1 MAIITKRIGH
11 NSYAY
16 TSEREGEKVIHKYLG
31 PIDDPAVEKTISSYR
46 EVHAV
51 PEVFR
56 FLFWDARLE
65 DIHVR
70 RNARYIIERV
80 LDMGNLDGVNWLQRI
95 YPVQRIMEV
104 LATSRSL
111 SEKSK
116 NFWRLWFN
124 FENA

>member
-1 MAIITKRIGH
+1 MAIITKKIGH

-31 PIDDPAVEKTISSYR
+31 PIDDPAVEKTLVSYR

-56 FLFWDARLE
+56 FLFWDARIE
-65 DIHVR
+65 DIHLR
-70 RNARYIIERV
+70 RNARYIIERM
-80 LDMGNLDGVNWLQRI
+80 LDMGSLDGVIWLQRI
-95 YPVQRIMEV
+95 YPAQKIMEV
-104 LATSRSL
+104 LATSRNL

-116 NFWRLWFN
+116 NFWRLWFH